1 MKKLISILLVLC
13 LLAGTIVSSASAQTA
28 PAASLLQIYG
38 NNMLFACDKPI
49 RLAGTAAPGAE
60 ILMQVMLG
68 GDVIVR
74 NATATALAD
83 GSFEVETAGIE
94 GGYAEYTIKASA
106 NGIQFANLTG
116 IVFGALWL
124 ASGQSNMQYGL
135 YQTYEGFALSKTGGT
150 DGYLRVLDVPVY
162 PEYNGSGDNLPYET
176 LNDIKNASWY
186 KGTETG
192 RLMSVSA
199 VAYFFADKLRK
210 ELDIPVGILNASLGG
225 SSIYTWLSRDAIDS
239 APAVKDY
246 LAATGRYITQDQW
259 NSVKHSPYADM
270 TANYNKKIEPLGRFE
285 PDGMIWYQGESNIG
299 EPAAYADAMNLMQ
312 KSYSAHFGYEGSQM
326 PFVFTQLASY
336 RYGTSTDAL
345 DLVSN
350 FNIQLGEI
358 QAQNP
363 SARAMTT
370 IYDVSLDWDTKKID
384 KDMGYVGAIHPM
396 VKKPVGEKMAFAA
409 LGLVYDH
416 RASYSAPIVTQ
427 TIVDGG
433 SITVQMNNTGSGL
446 AVKPLGFTDNKK
458 PVQAAPLYGFSIAGA
473 NGIYVEAKAEITGL
487 DTVRIWSDAVQ
498 TPVSAAYAFSQVNN
512 YANLFATENGEFTL
526 GACAFVTRR
535 MDGARY
541 TQDKY
546 WTTCELPEIWRALDE
561 PLFFPAFGAD
571 SRNTELSYS
580 TAEKFSGT
588 AALQVDYK
596 ITNDKKKSFSFGPEL
611 TYRKNLIPTPFP
623 SINRDYSLNA
633 AISFQIKN
641 TSGRPVTL
649 DEMRFYTN
657 AVTWFSPLVAGNSIP
672 SAEIPADGQWHT
684 VTLDLT
690 KLCLFGDAK
699 GFKASGNLLKNVF
712 DIELRFLDSTAV
724 KGGSGTIYVDDFRF
738 APKGGGDS
746 SFILYNITTALTMIF
761 RVFAGMLHL

>member
-1 MKKLISILLVLC
+1 MKKFISVLLVLC
-13 LLAGTIVSSASAQTA
+13 LLAGTVGFSASAQTA
-28 PAASLLQIYG
+28 SGASLLQIYG
-38 NNMLFACDKPI
+38 NNMLFACDKPV
-49 RLAGTAAPGAE
+49 RLAGTAAPDAE
-60 ILMQVMLG
+60 IMMQVILG

-74 NATATALAD
+74 TGTATALAD

-94 GGYAEYTIKASA
+94 GGYAEYTVNAYA
-106 NGIQFANLTG
+106 NGTQFASLSG

-135 YQTYEGFALSKTGGT
+135 YQTYEGFELSKTGGT

-162 PEYNGSGDNLPYET
+162 PEYNGSGDNLPFEP

-199 VAYFFADKLRK
+199 IAYFFASKLRQ
-210 ELDIPVGILNASLGG
+210 ELDMPVGILNASLGG

-239 APAVKDY
+239 EPAVKDH
-246 LAATGRYITQDQW
+246 LAATGRYITQAKWD
-259 NSVKHSPYADM
+259 SVKHSPYADM

-336 RYGTSTDAL
+336 KYGDSADAL
-345 DLVSN
+345 NLVSD
-350 FNIQLGEI
+350 FNIQLGVI

-363 SARAMTT
+363 AARAMTT

-396 VKKPVGEKMAFAA
+396 VKKPVGDKMAFAA
-409 LGLVYDH
+409 LGLVYGQ
-416 RASYSAPIVTQ
+416 RASYSAPLVTQ
-427 TIVDGG
+427 TIVSSG
-433 SITVQMNNTGSGL
+433 SITVQFNNIGDGL
-446 AVKPLGFTDNKK
+446 SVKPYGFTGNRT
-458 PVQAAPLYGFSIAGA
+458 VAQAAPLYGFSIAGA
-473 NGIYVEAKAEITGL
+473 NGIYVEAKAEIIAP
-487 DTVRIWSDAVQ
+487 DTVRIWSDAVES
-498 TPVSAAYAFSQVNN
+498 PVSAAYAFSQVNN

-526 GACAFVTRR
+526 GVCAFVTRR
-535 MDGARY
+535 LDTAKY

-571 SRNTELSYS
+571 SRNTALSYS

-588 AALQVDYK
+588 AALQADYK
-596 ITNDKKKSFSFGPEL
+596 ITGDKKKVFVFGPEL
-611 TYRKNLIPTPFP
+611 TYRKNITQTPFP
-623 SINRDYSLNA
+623 SINRD
-633 AISFQIKN
+633 
-641 TSGRPVTL
+641 
-649 DEMRFYTN
+649 
-657 AVTWFSPLVAGNSIP
+657 
-672 SAEIPADGQWHT
+672 
-684 VTLDLT
+684 
-690 KLCLFGDAK
+690 
-699 GFKASGNLLKNVF
+699 
-712 DIELRFLDSTAV
+712 
-724 KGGSGTIYVDDFRF
+724 
-738 APKGGGDS
+738 
-746 SFILYNITTALTMIF
+746 
-761 RVFAGMLHL
+761 